1 MTKSFTNADRR
12 FFYECHLCSIS
23 AQTLESFH
31 CKGLEWSKRYLEKGR
46 EMSDRRRYGGGGGGH
61 RQGRGGGRG
70 DSREISLREGRDHVE
85 NNVTKKFSIGNTV
98 ISADAEH
105 PTIIQY
111 ERGQLGR
118 QVEVRVNYML
128 IQCDKKEAMHY
139 ELDFE
144 EYAEDAEE
152 FRGIVKKIARSQ
164 NWPKNWAH
172 DGRKML
178 YTCGDFP
185 LPKSSEETEFKVNLM
200 FRGKDKEFTVKF
212 KNVNTIK
219 LDQIDRYCRK
229 EVDAVPRDAL
239 QVLDVALR
247 HGIAMNESNLLIR
260 NNVFDLNCQGN
271 DISMGAECWQGYHQ
285 SLRPCQGGLFLNVD
299 TAVSPFHK
307 GISVDRY
314 IEDII
319 GRDFHE
325 ATRKGLRRD
334 CRRIAACLKGVKI
347 KTRRGNQVQKIKGF
361 TLCPQD
367 AMFFH
372 KKSEKDMSVL
382 DYYRQ
387 MGDDVR
393 YPRLDC
399 LDCSKGKRKIYVPP
413 EFATIIPGQVVKVIQ
428 RAHTEKMI
436 KVAAQRPDDRAR
448 YVESLV
454 DSRRGAASVSN
465 NESAKA
471 FGISMDRPSLARVDA
486 RILPQPFLKYRQPEC
501 MDVGTQGQWN
511 LLNAQFYHAGEIRSW
526 ALVSFCE
533 SNSVQIQGEKGIEAF
548 LGELMG
554 CLTANGVNLP
564 QSRTPIPIHYSH
576 RSPGEDL
583 REAKRMAEEEYGRA
597 PDIILALLPG
607 RVTQIYKAVKME
619 SDTRMG
625 VPTQCF
631 LADKASIGQR
641 ARPPRGR
648 NQYCNNLAMKI
659 NAKIRGVNCCL
670 VDVPG
675 CRLPLLEGNQGKPFM
690 IFGADVSHPQGMG
703 SSSVAAIVGSL
714 DQYAFQY
721 ACRIA
726 VQQGHQEEI
735 SDFKVHFKELL
746 KEFYKRTNQKKPEAI
761 IYYRDG
767 VSDGQFEKV
776 LQYEYAQMREGCKE
790 MGDARADY
798 CPPITFVTV
807 QKRHHTRMFPQGD
820 AHRSGNVMPGT
831 IVDTKISSP
840 TGFDF
845 YLCSQAGLQG
855 TSRPAHY
862 HVLVDEN
869 NYGSDALQ
877 IMTYWLTF
885 IYCRCTK
892 SVAIPAPV
900 YYAHLAAFRARMLL
914 EPDMSAD
921 DVSVAS
927 SGGEPMAFPGI
938 PTSLKSVMFYV

>member
-1 MTKSFTNADRR
+1 MSGLRR
-12 FFYECHLCSIS
+12 SSRFLLRSSEARTSS
-23 AQTLESFH
+23 
-31 CKGLEWSKRYLEKGR
+31 GR
-46 EMSDRRRYGGGGGGH
+46 N
-61 RQGRGGGRG
+61 RGGGR
-70 DSREISLREGRDHVE
+70 DSRETSLRQGRDDVE
-85 NNVTKKFSIGNTV
+85 LFVTKRFSIG
-98 ISADAEH
+98 SAADAEH
-105 PTIIQY
+105 PTEVHY
-111 ERGQLGR
+111 ERGRLGSP
-118 QVEVRVNYML
+118 VEVRVNYML
-128 IQCDKKEAMHY
+128 IQCDKKEKEAMQY
-139 ELDFE
+139 ELEFQ
-144 EYAEDAEE
+144 EYPEGAEE
-152 FRGIVKKIARSQ
+152 FRWIIKKIARSQ

-172 DGRKML
+172 DGRKIL

-185 LPKSSEETEFKVNLM
+185 LPKSSKETEFKVNLM
-200 FRGKDKEFTVKF
+200 FRGRDKEFTVKF
-212 KNVNTIK
+212 KNVKTIK

-247 HGIAMNESNLLIR
+247 HGIAMNESNLLR
-260 NNVFDLNCQGN
+260 GGNVFDLNCQGN

-299 TAVSPFHK
+299 TATSPFHK
-307 GISVDRY
+307 AISVDRY
-314 IEDII
+314 IQDII
-319 GRDFHE
+319 GRGSHE
-325 ATRKGLRRD
+325 AARQGLGRENRNK
-334 CRRIAACLKGVKI
+334 IAVCLKGVKI
-347 KTRRGNQVQKIKGF
+347 KTQRGNQVQKVKGL
-361 TLCPQD
+361 TLCPED

-372 KKSEKDMSVL
+372 KKTEKDMSVL

-393 YPRLDC
+393 YPRLEC

-428 RAHTEKMI
+428 RSHTERMI
-436 KVAAQRPDDRAR
+436 KVAAQQPSDRAG

-454 DSRRGAASVSN
+454 KSRRGAASVSN

-471 FGISMDRPSLARVDA
+471 FGISMDRPSLEKVDA
-486 RILPQPFLKYRQPEC
+486 RILPQPFLKYRRPEC
-501 MDVGTQGQWN
+501 MDVGTRGHWN
-511 LLNAQFYHAGEIRSW
+511 LLSAQFYHAGEIRSW
-526 ALVSFCE
+526 ALVSYCE
-533 SNSVQIQGEKGIEAF
+533 YNSVQIQGEKGIEAF

-554 CLTANGVNLP
+554 CLTANGVKLP
-564 QSRTPIPIHYSH
+564 QSRTPIPIHYGH

-583 REAKRMAEEEYGRA
+583 REVKRMAEEEYGRA

-641 ARPPRGR
+641 ASPPQGR
-648 NQYCNNLAMKI
+648 NQYCKNLAMKI
-659 NAKIRGVNCCL
+659 NAKIGGVNCCL

-690 IFGADVSHPQGMG
+690 IFGADISHPQGMG
-703 SSSVAAIVGSL
+703 STSVAAI
-714 DQYAFQY
+714 
-721 ACRIA
+721 
-726 VQQGHQEEI
+726 
-735 SDFKVHFKELL
+735 ELL
-746 KEFYKRTNQKKPEAI
+746 MEFYKRTNQKKPEAI

-767 VSDGQFEKV
+767 VSDGQFQKV
-776 LQYEYAQMREGCKE
+776 LQCEYAQMREGCKE

-807 QKRHHTRMFPQGD
+807 QKRHHTRMFPR
-820 AHRSGNVMPGT
+820 ANIPRSATPEGSVMPGT

-845 YLCSQAGLQG
+845 YL
-855 TSRPAHY
+855 
-862 HVLVDEN
+862 
-869 NYGSDALQ
+869 
-877 IMTYWLTF
+877 
-885 IYCRCTK
+885 

-914 EPDMSAD
+914 EPDMSTD

-927 SGGEPMAFPGI
+927 GGGEPMAFPGI
-938 PTSLKSVMFYV
+938 PTSLKSVVFYV